1 MPKFLLIIAAVI
13 LLIGCNNK
21 SQNNNGNDF
30 EKNPENDT
38 IINSVITNRDSIIIK
53 LENKIGNNE
62 PLVIHVFLPMYGY
75 NASRNTVYQ
84 DWADGTNPKS
94 NLYWGAGYGL
104 KTYFKRY
111 DNWKLI
117 YEKDSISEFVAE
129 RVVFAKNFTNKAQ
142 VYLIADAYFGYG
154 MEFCL
159 NDYFSAIWEE
169 NTDSVNILDKAIPA
183 NGNADLIVFN
193 GHNGLLDYEI
203 VLKNKKCVNQKETAI
218 ICCGSYCNF
227 IDKIK
232 LYHTFPLITTLDAIP
247 AEAYILAS
255 IIEPWAMLK
264 SDEEIRQNVMR
275 KYISIHHCTKED
287 ADRIFVTGFLY

>member
-1 MPKFLLIIAAVI
+1 
-13 LLIGCNNK
+13 
-21 SQNNNGNDF
+21 
-30 EKNPENDT
+30 
-38 IINSVITNRDSIIIK
+38 
-53 LENKIGNNE
+53 
-62 PLVIHVFLPMYGY
+62 MYGY

-94 NLYWGAGYGL
+94 NVYWGAGYGL

-111 DNWKLI
+111 DNWKVI
-117 YEKDSISEFVAE
+117 YQKDSISEFVAE
-129 RVVFAKNFTNKAQ
+129 RVVFAKTFVNKAQ

-203 VLKNKKCVNQKETAI
+203 VLKNRKCVIQKETAI

-232 LYHTFPLITTLDAIP
+232 LYHTFPLIRTLDAIT
-247 AEAYILAS
+247 AEACILTS
-255 IIEPWAMLK
+255 IIEPWEMLK

-275 KYISIHHCTKED
+275 KYISIHHCSNED